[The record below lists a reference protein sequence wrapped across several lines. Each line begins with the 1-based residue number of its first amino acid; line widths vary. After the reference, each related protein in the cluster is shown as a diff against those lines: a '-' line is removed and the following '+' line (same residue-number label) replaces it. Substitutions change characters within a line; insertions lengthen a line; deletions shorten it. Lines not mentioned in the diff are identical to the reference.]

1 QMHCWLAAMC
11 WFPKPYNLLAMQDER
26 HLRCKANTSP
36 PDGPITAFLLS
47 HRDCPADSGHCGQ
60 WIICPTFSADADNM
74 LQLRRDHAEAPSSD
88 LRMFARK
95 EQKMIAEAHRL
106 DHSLIAHRQPRLRL
120 AVRDLSVN
128 G

>member
-1 QMHCWLAAMC
+1 
-11 WFPKPYNLLAMQDER
+11 
-26 HLRCKANTSP
+26 
-36 PDGPITAFLLS
+36 
-47 HRDCPADSGHCGQ
+47 
-60 WIICPTFSADADNM
+60 M
-74 LQLRRDHAEAPSSD
+74 LQLRRDNAEAPSSD

-128 G
+128 GMSAISEQPVEKGEHVGVSFPAEAGHRAWGAYGRVVRCEPSAMGYRLAVEFDPLPAA